1 MDPDW
6 GANSGTTIRDSIQ
19 GPQLGTRSN
28 QGPQFETKI
37 AFAKKDSQETKIRD
51 HNKGVQLGTQFRN
64 HNFGTPFRDPK
75 GAQLGMQSGT
85 KNHGPQKLT
94 TKGP

>member
-28 QGPQFETKI
+28 QGPQLETKI
-37 AFAKKDSQETKIRD
+37 SSAKKDSQETKIRD
-51 HNKGVQLGTQFRN
+51 PNQ
-64 HNFGTPFRDPK
+64 
-75 GAQLGMQSGT
+75 
-85 KNHGPQKLT
+85 GPQQGSPT
-94 TKGP
+94 GDPIQGPQFWNPIQRTQGCPIRNAIRN